1 MKQLNYLLMLI
12 VSFGIL
18 APSIHAQSN
27 KKAKKRVA
35 VFLFE
40 DKSGGRGYWYGG
52 QGVGE
57 GVTDML
63 TTELVKSGQYQ
74 VIERNQLDQLLQEQ
88 DLGRSGLVTPQ
99 SAAAVGKLLG
109 VELAVMGAVTEFG
122 NKKGDSNMRIGGT
135 RLGVGRNAAVVA
147 IDLRLVNTSTGEI
160 VLAENVRKTKNGLSG
175 SIGHKNMNFNSRQ
188 QFNNSLVGKATRA
201 AVENVIELI
210 GTNSSELPWEAKV
223 IVAKNGDVFINS
235 GKTGG
240 VEVGETF
247 TVMRPGEAL
256 IDPDTGLN
264 LGSVDTEVGT
274 IKVVDNSIGEG
285 KASKCR
291 IVSGNDF
298 SKGDLVKM
306 NSSSA
311 NPVDKHKMR

>member
-1 MKQLNYLLMLI
+1 MKFLNVFLLTLI
-12 VSFGIL
+12 GLGALS
-18 APSIHAQSN
+18 PSALAQSD

-40 DKSGGRGYWYGG
+40 DKSGGRSHWYGG
-52 QGVGE
+52 QSVGE
-57 GVTDML
+57 GVTDMI

-88 DLGRSGLVTPQ
+88 ELGRSGLVTPQ
-99 SAAAVGKLLG
+99 SAAEVGKLLG
-109 VELAVMGAVTEFG
+109 VELAVIGAVTEFG

-160 VLAENVRKTKNGLSG
+160 VLADNVRKTKNGLSG
-175 SIGHKNMNFNSRQ
+175 SIAHKNMNFNSRQ

-201 AVENVIELI
+201 AVDQVIDLI
-210 GTNSSELPWEAKV
+210 GKNSSEMPWQAKV
-223 IVAKNGDVFINS
+223 IVAKAGEVFINS

-247 TVMRPGEAL
+247 TVLRPGEAL

-264 LGSVDTEVGT
+264 LGSVDTEVGV

-285 KASKCR
+285 KASKCSV
-291 IVSGNDF
+291 ISGADF

-306 NSSSA
+306 
-311 NPVDKHKMR
+311 K

>member
-1 MKQLNYLLMLI
+1 MKQLNYLLLLL
-12 VSFGIL
+12 FGFGL
-18 APSIHAQSN
+18 FTPSIQAQSS

-40 DKSGGRGYWYGG
+40 DKSGGRSYWYGG
-52 QGVGE
+52 QSVGE
-57 GVTDML
+57 GVTDMI

-74 VIERNQLDQLLQEQ
+74 VIERNQLDQLLKEQ

-99 SAAAVGKLLG
+99 SAAEVGKLLG

-122 NKKGDSNMRIGGT
+122 NKKGDSKMRIGGT

-160 VLAENVRKTKNGLSG
+160 ILADHVRKTKNGLSG

-188 QFNNSLVGKATRA
+188 QFDNSLVGKATRT
-201 AVENVIELI
+201 AVEKVIELI
-210 GTNSSELPWEAKV
+210 GVNSSEMPWQAKI
-223 IVAKNGDVFINS
+223 IVAKGGEVFINS

-240 VEVGETF
+240 VEIGETF
-247 TVMRPGEAL
+247 KVLRPGEAL

-264 LGSVDTEVGT
+264 LGSVDTEVGL

-291 IVSGNDF
+291 VVSGADF

-306 NSSSA
+306 
-311 NPVDKHKMR
+311 K